1 MPYTWVDDWSK
12 WIGRMTSVTVEQET
26 PAPLGSFFTMKTVI
40 LMTGESH
47 TIFSTNT
54 IVPMYSWGRWMGNM
68 SGRIWMTDGRFK
80 CDPAGL
86 LQALQDIYRFKK
98 GVIWK

>member
-12 WIGRMTSVTVEQET
+12 WIGRISSVTVEQRT
-26 PAPLGSFFTMKTVI
+26 LALGPSFTMKTVI
-40 LMTGESH
+40 LITGESH

-68 SGRIWMTDGRFK
+68 SDKIWMSGRFK

-86 LQALQDIYRFKK
+86 LQELQYVKRFKK
-98 GVIWK
+98 GAIWI